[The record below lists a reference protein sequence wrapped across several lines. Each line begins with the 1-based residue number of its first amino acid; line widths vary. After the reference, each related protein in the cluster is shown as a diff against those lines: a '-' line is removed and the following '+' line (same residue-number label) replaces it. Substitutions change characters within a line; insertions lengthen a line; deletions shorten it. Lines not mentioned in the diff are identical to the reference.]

1 MVQRALRLRR
11 PRRGLRDLG
20 YIEGK
25 NILVEFRSAEG
36 KLDRIPGFVAE
47 LVQRN
52 VDVLIATKFTSDPR
66 RQGVH
71 CVLLLDRAASG
82 CPPHVC
88 VRRTTLE
95 LAPL

>member
-36 KLDRIPGFVAE
+36 KLDRLFFPNPKI
-47 LVQRN
+47 
-52 VDVLIATKFTSDPR
+52 S
-66 RQGVH
+66 
-71 CVLLLDRAASG
+71 
-82 CPPHVC
+82 
-88 VRRTTLE
+88 
-95 LAPL
+95 